1 MKSNDKKVSF
11 LFQTWMVFR
20 NSTPTE
26 YTNIWNSGGR
36 SKLISLQVSS
46 PFGVACATD
55 EIKLWF
61 SPYVKLRQN
70 PCSSPTT
77 CVSGFEY
84 APWLARYK
92 PIVDLPIRLNRTSKR
107 FSGNSLR
114 PLEAPNKD
122 FGEKGKLPRYCKLG
136 GSAPQE
142 KFLNLGAQ
150 NCHILSKKRRQQF
163 KYPVLSVRYSVT
175 GEQGKT
181 LTSSRRLQEKGET
194 SSLQTGKD
202 TNIMRQIYQ
211 SSRFNDKNAFRK

>member
-1 MKSNDKKVSF
+1 MWNQTTRKFSPSF
-11 LFQTWMVFR
+11 KTWMALW
-20 NSTPTE
+20 NSTPTQCAN
-26 YTNIWNSGGR
+26 TWNSEQR
-36 SKLISLQVSS
+36 SKFISLQVNS

-55 EIKLWF
+55 KVKLWLGP
-61 SPYVKLRQN
+61 SAKLCKI
-70 PCSSPTT
+70 PHPPPPT
-77 CVSGFEY
+77 CVPGCEY

-92 PIVDLPIRLNRTSKR
+92 AIVDLPIRLNRTSKR
-107 FSGNSLR
+107 ISGNSLR

-142 KFLNLGAQ
+142 
-150 NCHILSKKRRQQF
+150 NCHILSKKRRQQLT
-163 KYPVLSVRYSVT
+163 YLVLSVRYSVT

-181 LTSSRRLQEKGET
+181 LMSSRRLQEKGET

>member
-1 MKSNDKKVSF
+1 MA
-11 LFQTWMVFR
+11 LW
-20 NSTPTE
+20 NSTPTQ
-26 YTNIWNSGGR
+26 YANTWNSEQR
-36 SKLISLQVSS
+36 SIFISL
-46 PFGVACATD
+46 
-55 EIKLWF
+55 
-61 SPYVKLRQN
+61 
-70 PCSSPTT
+70 
-77 CVSGFEY
+77 SGDFFQ
-84 APWLARYK
+84 
-92 PIVDLPIRLNRTSKR
+92 PIRLNRTSKR
-107 FSGNSLR
+107 ISGNSLR

-142 KFLNLGAQ
+142 TFLNLGAQ